1 MGKNDYIKDPKTGQM
16 KGRYPD
22 QNIAIPES
30 QYDAPTPKKETTIIP
45 SSLSSTDYAKLFST
59 ARTLLQPAVPTH
71 NNIAI
76 YEVGG
81 CVRDSL
87 VGVESKDIDFSVEA
101 PSFEA
106 LRDFLEENKFDI
118 FLETPEFLTI
128 RARFPKEIT
137 HPAIP
142 TRFIGEKNLP
152 TADFVLARKEG
163 EYTDGRHPD
172 QVLMG
177 TIYDDLARR
186 DFTVNAIAR
195 DKDGNYIDPHGGQAD
210 LIARKL
216 KAVGKAEDRLKEDAL
231 RALRAIR
238 FSITKNLTPDEELWE
253 ALRSEWLPPLLASVS
268 YERRREELHKAF
280 KKDTVQTMNML
291 YEMNED
297 FRNAVFEG
305 GLWLKPTME
314 Q

>member
-22 QNIAIPES
+22 PNIPIPAS
-30 QYDAPTPKKETTIIP
+30 QHDATLPQQEGNTPP
-45 SSLSSTDYAKLFST
+45 VLSSTDYAKLFTT
-59 ARTLLQPAVPTH
+59 ARTLLESEIPSQE
-71 NNIAI
+71 NIAI

-87 VGVESKDIDFSVEA
+87 VGQESKDIDFSVEA
-101 PSFEA
+101 PSFDA
-106 LRDFLEENKFDI
+106 LRDFLKENKFEI

-142 TRFIGEKNLP
+142 TRFLGEKQLP

-163 EYTDGRHPD
+163 NYSDGRHPD
-172 QVLMG
+172 EVIMG
-177 TIYDDLARR
+177 SIYDDLARR

-195 DKDGNYIDPHGGQAD
+195 DKCGKYLDPHGGQAD
-210 LIARKL
+210 LQAGILR
-216 KAVGKAEDRLKEDAL
+216 AVGNAEERLREDAL

-238 FSITKNLTPDEELWE
+238 FSITKNLTPDEELWT
-253 ALRSEWLPPLLASVS
+253 ALRSTWLPPLLASVS

-280 KKDTVQTMNML
+280 KKDTVGTMNLL